1 MIKKGLTFNDFNCLI
16 IAVFFIQDAFPAYSI
31 SQVILVV
38 IHVFVFFLVL
48 LWLIVLL
55 WFIIDH

>member
-48 LWLIVLL
+48 LWLI
-55 WFIIDH
+55 IDH